1 MSSHGNNGIRVNI
14 KHTELS
20 GKFIAIQHAQKN
32 TVKKLESQVKLYRI
46 VTKESY
52 VSPTPKLRQPSIF
65 LIRANVL

>member
-46 VTKESY
+46 VTKE
-52 VSPTPKLRQPSIF
+52 
-65 LIRANVL
+65 